1 MNQDIIH
8 VYFMPGL
15 AASSTIFEYIKLPE
29 SDFKI
34 HLLEWQIPEEN
45 ETLTNYA
52 LRMVNQITEKN
63 VALIGVSFGGV
74 LVQEMSKHL
83 KIKRLIIISSIK
95 SKKEM
100 PKRMKI
106 MRATKAFKLFPASLM
121 GNMDVLA
128 KYAFGETVKKRV
140 ALYKKYLSV
149 TDPRYINWAV
159 KEMICW
165 NQNKAPE
172 NIIHIHGSLD
182 NVFPY
187 RHIKNCIT
195 IDKGTHIMI
204 LNKYRWFNEH
214 LPELILEGS
223 SESC

>member
-95 SKKEM
+95 SK
-100 PKRMKI
+100 
-106 MRATKAFKLFPASLM
+106 S
-121 GNMDVLA
+121 
-128 KYAFGETVKKRV
+128 
-140 ALYKKYLSV
+140 
-149 TDPRYINWAV
+149 
-159 KEMICW
+159 
-165 NQNKAPE
+165 
-172 NIIHIHGSLD
+172 
-182 NVFPY
+182 
-187 RHIKNCIT
+187 
-195 IDKGTHIMI
+195 
-204 LNKYRWFNEH
+204 
-214 LPELILEGS
+214 
-223 SESC
+223 